1 MTYFDHMWNK
11 NLKSYF
17 SAVLLSIAIGGSA
30 VTLDEAKEMYRAGDF
45 TGALPVF
52 LDAYKTK
59 PRDASLNQWIG
70 VCLIQE
76 GRPDEAVKYLRFAHD
91 KGVAEAP
98 RYLAELAFYDYDF
111 DKAEEYIER
120 YEKSLKKSRKP
131 LPEDMEALQARIDI
145 ARNML
150 DRVEKIVIIDSVA
163 VDRDEFFKAYR
174 LSPESGSVNDADVL
188 PQGYEAASMTAVY
201 MPETRSFM
209 AWAAPDSME
218 NYVLVGANQLFDGS
232 WEAPSVLGESLAMN
246 GDSNYPFMMSDGVTL
261 YYAND
266 GDESLGGYDI
276 FISRKDEDDF
286 LQPQNIGMPYN
297 SPYDDYLLAIDEV
310 TGVGWWATDRN
321 QLGDYIT
328 IYKFIPSDLRNNYP
342 VDTPDLAAKARVTS
356 YRSTWAEGD
365 DYSGLLAEIE
375 AIDPD
380 RKVKKED
387 FRFALPGGRVY
398 TTWDDFKKPRARH
411 QMEEYV
417 RSKDALDKDL
427 DELAALRVRY
437 HDGDRSVKDAVLR
450 LEKRV
455 IAAREELKAKANE
468 VVKAER

>member
-1 MTYFDHMWNK
+1 MIYFAFMWNK
-11 NLKSYF
+11 RLKSYIP
-17 SAVLLSIAIGGSA
+17 AILLAAASVSQAA
-30 VTLDEAKEMYRAGDF
+30 TLEEAKEMYRAGDF
-45 TGALPVF
+45 AGALPVF

-59 PRDASLNQWIG
+59 PKDASLNQWIG

-76 GRPDEAVKYLRFAHD
+76 GRQDEAVKYLKYAHD
-91 KGVAEAP
+91 RGVAEAP

-111 DKAEEYIER
+111 DKAEDYIAR
-120 YEKSLKKSRKP
+120 YEKSLKKSRKQ
-131 LPEDMEALQARIDI
+131 LPEEVEALQSRIDL

-174 LSPESGSVNDADVL
+174 LAPESGSVNDASVL
-188 PQGYEAASMTAVY
+188 PEGYEAADPTVVY

-218 NYVLVGANQLFDGS
+218 NYVLVGASQLFDES
-232 WEAPSVLGESLAMN
+232 WEKPRLLGEALGLN
-246 GDSNYPFMMSDGVTL
+246 GDSNFPFMMSDGITL

-266 GDESLGGYDI
+266 GEESLGGYDI
-276 FISRKDEDDF
+276 FISRKDENDF

-321 QLGDYIT
+321 RLGDYIT

-342 VDTPDLAAKARVTS
+342 VDTPDLAEKARVTD
-356 YRSTWAEGD
+356 YRSTWEEGE
-365 DYSGLLAEIE
+365 DYGELLAAVE

-398 TTWDDFKKPRARH
+398 TSWDDFKLPRGRRV
-411 QMEEYV
+411 MEEYM
-417 RSKDALDKDL
+417 RYKEKLDSDL
-427 DELAALRVRY
+427 AELASLRVRY
-437 HDGDRSVKDAVLR
+437 RNGDHGVKDSILK

-455 IAAREELKAKANE
+455 ITDREDLRNKANE
-468 VVKAER
+468 VIKAEK

>member
-1 MTYFDHMWNK
+1 MTYFAFMWNK
-11 NLKSYF
+11 SLKSYL
-17 SAVLLSIAIGGSA
+17 SAILLTSVFATSA
-30 VTLDEAKEMYRAGDF
+30 ATLEEAKEMYRAGDF

-59 PRDASLNQWIG
+59 PKDAALNQWIG

-76 GRPDEAVKYLRFAHD
+76 GRPDEAVKYLKFAHD

-111 DKAEEYIER
+111 DKAEDYIAR

-131 LPEDMEALQARIDI
+131 LPEEVEALQARVDL

-174 LSPESGSVNDADVL
+174 LSPESGSINDADVL
-188 PQGYEAASMTAVY
+188 PSGFEAAVPATVY

-209 AWAAPDSME
+209 AWAAPDSLE
-218 NYVLVGANQLFDGS
+218 NYVLVGSNQLFDGS
-232 WEAPSVLGESLAMN
+232 WESPRQLGESLGMN
-246 GDSNYPFMMSDGVTL
+246 GDSNYPFMMSDGITL

-276 FISRKDEDDF
+276 FISRKDDADF

-328 IYKFIPSDLRNNYP
+328 IYKFIPSDLRINYAI
-342 VDTPDLAAKARVTS
+342 DTPGLAGKARVAD
-356 YRSTWAEGD
+356 YRSTWEDGA
-365 DYSGLLAEIE
+365 DYSDLLDAIKN
-375 AIDPD
+375 IDPD

-387 FRFALPGGRVY
+387 FRFAMPGGRVY
-398 TTWDDFKKPRARH
+398 TSWDDFKLPRARRM
-411 QMEEYV
+411 MEDYMRYKETLE
-417 RSKDALDKDL
+417 KDVE
-427 DELAALRVRY
+427 ELASLRVRY
-437 HDGDRSVKDAVLR
+437 RNGDKGLKDAILK
-450 LEKRV
+450 LEKR
-455 IAAREELKAKANE
+455 IITEREDIKSKANE
-468 VVKAER
+468 IIKAER